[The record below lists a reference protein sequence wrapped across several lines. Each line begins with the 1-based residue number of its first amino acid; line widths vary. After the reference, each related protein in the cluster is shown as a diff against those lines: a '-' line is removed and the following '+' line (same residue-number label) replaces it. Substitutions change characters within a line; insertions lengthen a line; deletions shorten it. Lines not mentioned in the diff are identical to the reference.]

1 LKIDRVLEFA
11 RKNGNGRIFADW
23 TDDEVR
29 QHLAFHNR
37 NGTLMVVEEWGNIA
51 GFVTYRRIKDFDGD
65 IVPHF
70 WSQSDNQGKDVYI
83 HELCSRRE
91 DATYTLFAAFEEANG
106 DAPEL
111 SYWAHRQYNLKRYKY
126 RDLKRLKLW
135 ESQNHLHHPI

>member
-1 LKIDRVLEFA
+1 LKIQDVINFA
-11 RKNGNGRIFADW
+11 KDYGGRGIFTDW

-29 QHLAFHNR
+29 QHLCLHQR
-37 NGTLMVVEEWGNIA
+37 NGTLIVVHDNNGIS
-51 GFVTYRRIKDFDGD
+51 GLLTYRRIKEFDGD

-135 ESQNHLHHPI
+135 ESQNHLPHPI